1 MQLLRWNQLVRRII
15 TTLVRQSQNNSAYAN
30 AVARMHI
37 AEHMSICTRTQRVG
51 DEAGD
56 SNKSPQAM
64 QWCERTWRSTRE
76 HAWIDGGCRRM
87 HLLRGSR

>member
-15 TTLVRQSQNNSAYAN
+15 TTLVRQSQNNGAYAN

-56 SNKSPQAM
+56 SDKSPHTM
-64 QWCERTWRSTRE
+64 QWCERTWRSTRK
-76 HAWIDGGCRRM
+76 HAWID
-87 HLLRGSR
+87 